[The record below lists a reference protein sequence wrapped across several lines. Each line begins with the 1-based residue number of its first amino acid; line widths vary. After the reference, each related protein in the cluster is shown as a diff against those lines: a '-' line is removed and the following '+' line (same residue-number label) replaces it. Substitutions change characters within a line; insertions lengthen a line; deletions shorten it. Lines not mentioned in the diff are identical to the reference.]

1 MAGRKPPELFRLAK
15 KNWFLFALV
24 GICFV
29 TLADASGTIAGM
41 GAWLKCNRGA
51 DAVIF
56 LIFLSSGLV
65 LEAVQ
70 ISKGIRDVKGT
81 ALALAIIFI
90 IAPLL
95 AYASTILP
103 MDPGIRIGLFL
114 VAVMP
119 TTLTSGVV
127 MTVAAGGN
135 MAHALL
141 ITILANGLS
150 VFTIP
155 LSLGWL
161 AGIGGAGGAVP
172 IEKGKMMVQIAF
184 LVLVPLFIGLM
195 AKPKSRATAAF
206 FQKGVP
212 VFNQC
217 MILVIVWIALSG
229 AREAVLSGGAET
241 LYVVVLSFFFHG
253 VLLAAAF
260 LSTGLFRLGPG
271 RRESVIFMGG
281 QKTLPLSILLQ
292 TSLFPEYGL
301 ALAFCVI
308 HHFIHLMMDGYLV
321 HRLGR

>member
-1 MAGRKPPELFRLAK
+1 VDVPEFIRKR
-15 KNWFLFALV
+15 WFLLALAAV
-24 GICFV
+24 CAV
-29 TLADASGTIAGM
+29 TLIDTSEVVADLGKWVKSR
-41 GAWLKCNRGA
+41 RGA

-56 LIFLSSGLV
+56 LIFLCSGLV
-65 LEAVQ
+65 LDAVQ
-70 ISKGIRDVKGT
+70 IKKGIQDFKGT
-81 ALALAIIFI
+81 AVALVIIFI

-103 MDPGIRIGLFL
+103 MDPGISIGLFL

-119 TTLTSGVV
+119 TTLTSGIV

-141 ITILANGLS
+141 ITLLANGLS

-155 LSLGWL
+155 LSLGL
-161 AGIGGAGGAVP
+161 LLGMGGGGGSVP
-172 IEKGKMMVQIAF
+172 IDKGKMMVQIAF

-206 FQKGVP
+206 LQKGVP

-217 MILVIVWIALSG
+217 MILVIVWMALSG
-229 AREAVLSGGAET
+229 ARDAVLSGGAET
-241 LYVVVLSFFFHG
+241 LYVLVLSFIFHG
-253 VLLAAAF
+253 ALLVSAF
-260 LSTGLFRLGPG
+260 VSTHLFHLGPG

-292 TSLFPEYGL
+292 TTLFPEYGL

-308 HHFIHLMMDGYLV
+308 HHFVHLMMDGYLV